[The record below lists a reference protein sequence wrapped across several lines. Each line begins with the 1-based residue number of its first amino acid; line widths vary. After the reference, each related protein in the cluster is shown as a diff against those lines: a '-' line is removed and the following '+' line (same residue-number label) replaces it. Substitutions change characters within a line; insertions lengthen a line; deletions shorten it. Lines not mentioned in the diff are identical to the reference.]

1 MARADILSEGVYLIA
16 PVVHPCRN
24 STMSSFAYVLAF
36 VSGLAS
42 GPVPDSVRASFVTP
56 SWFFGN
62 VRLGYEAPDVELWV
76 SGDNLFRRGDRARVY
91 FRTDEDAYV
100 TIVRIDTDGRVDILF
115 PEDPYDNAE
124 VRGGH
129 TYRVYGHGHESF
141 VINDYPG
148 MGYIFAIAS
157 WEAFDYERVS
167 RGRQWDYRHAGGRVH
182 RDPYT
187 AARDFAELLLVDT
200 RAAYSFDV
208 AEYHVERRV
217 SYPRFLCYDC
227 HAYRPYP
234 VWNPY
239 SHACVKFRIV
249 VWDDPYYYPYR
260 RYGGRRVVYVR
271 ERVREPRYEF
281 KELPRGTRPSD
292 ATLVEYRKRGSTTD
306 QRRPGSPVEDAN
318 VTRRR
323 ADEGASRTGSGATRP
338 GDDIRAE
345 PTTSGRRRATELDRD
360 EGANAP
366 SPIRAPRR
374 DVPQDERAGEGVD
387 RGVRTPRRDETDAAV
402 ERSDRADDR
411 VIIEDR
417 GRREPRSDEP
427 RPEPRRDEPRRESP
441 RAEPRNEPRPE
452 PRSEPRR
459 ETPAPRAE
467 PRREEPRAQPKS
479 EPRRD
484 SPPQPKSTPSNG
496 GGRRTE

>member
-1 MARADILSEGVYLIA
+1 
-16 PVVHPCRN
+16 
-24 STMSSFAYVLAF
+24 MSSFANVLALAA
-36 VSGLAS
+36 GLAS
-42 GPVPDSVRASFVTP
+42 GVAAPDSTARAFITTP

-115 PEDPYDNAE
+115 PEDPYDDNE

-129 TYRVYGHGHESF
+129 TYRVYGHGQESF
-141 VINDYPG
+141 VIKDYPG

-157 WEAFDYERVS
+157 WEPFDYDRVS
-167 RGRQWDYRHAGGRVH
+167 RGRHWDYHYAGGRVH
-182 RDPYT
+182 GDPYI
-187 AARDFAELLLVDT
+187 AARDFADMLLDP
-200 RAAYSFDV
+200 RATYSFDV

-217 SYPRFLCYDC
+217 TYPRFLCYDC
-227 HAYRPYP
+227 HAYRPYH

-281 KELPRGTRPSD
+281 KELPRGTRPGD
-292 ATLVEYRKRGSTTD
+292 VTLVEHRRRPSNVD
-306 QRRPGSPVEDAN
+306 QRRPGSPTVDDN
-318 VTRRR
+318 VVGRRR
-323 ADEGASRTGSGATRP
+323 IEGSSGGGSGATRP
-338 GDDIRAE
+338 GDDVREQA
-345 PTTSGRRRATELDRD
+345 PVSGRRRATELDRD
-360 EGANAP
+360 MGSERQ

-374 DVPQDERAGEGVD
+374 DVPPREDERGGED
-387 RGVRTPRRDETDAAV
+387 SRGPIREPRRDEPSSAV
-402 ERSDRADDR
+402 ERDRVDDR

-417 GRREPRSDEP
+417 GRREPRTDEP
-427 RPEPRRDEPRRESP
+427 RAEPRRDDAPRSEPRRES
-441 RAEPRNEPRPE
+441 E

-459 ETPAPRAE
+459 EQPRSEPRAE
-467 PRREEPRAQPKS
+467 PRREPPRAEPRAQPKS
-479 EPRRD
+479 EPSRQSAPKETPRR
-484 SPPQPKSTPSNG
+484 STPSNG
-496 GGRRTE
+496 GGRRT

>member
-1 MARADILSEGVYLIA
+1 
-16 PVVHPCRN
+16 
-24 STMSSFAYVLAF
+24 MSSFAYVLAF
-36 VSGLAS
+36 VAGLAS
-42 GPVPDSVRASFVTP
+42 GPPTPESPSRPSFVTP

-91 FRTDEDAYV
+91 FRTDEDAFV

-115 PEDPYDNAE
+115 PEDPHDDAE

-148 MGYIFAIAS
+148 LGYIFAIAS
-157 WEAFDYERVS
+157 WEPFDYDRVS
-167 RGRQWDYRHAGGRVH
+167 AGRHWDYRYAGGRVH
-182 RDPYT
+182 RDPYV
-187 AARDFAELLLVDT
+187 AARDFAELLLVDS

-208 AEYHVERRV
+208 VEYHVERRV
-217 SYPRFLCYDC
+217 NYPRFLCYDC

-234 VWNPY
+234 VWDPY

-249 VWDDPYYYPYR
+249 IWDDPYYYPYR

-281 KELPRGTRPSD
+281 KEVPRGTRPSD

-306 QRRPGSPVEDAN
+306 QRRPGSPAEDPN
-318 VTRRR
+318 VTSRRR
-323 ADEGASRTGSGATRP
+323 ADEGSSRGGSGATRP
-338 GDDIRAE
+338 GDDIRSE
-345 PTTSGRRRATELDRD
+345 PSSGRRRPTELDRD
-360 EGANAP
+360 ERATP
-366 SPIRAPRR
+366 TSPIRAPRR
-374 DVPQDERAGEGVD
+374 DPASEDGGDEGLG
-387 RGVRTPRRDETDAAV
+387 RGVRAPRRDEPSAEV
-402 ERSDRADDR
+402 NRSDRVDDR

-417 GRREPRSDEP
+417 GRREPRVDDSRAEP
-427 RPEPRRDEPRRESP
+427 ERAEPRRESP
-441 RAEPRNEPRPE
+441 RSEPRSEPRAE

-459 ETPAPRAE
+459 EAPPEPRREAPRSEPRAE
-467 PRREEPRAQPKS
+467 PRRESSPPPKS
-479 EPRRD
+479 EPR
-484 SPPQPKSTPSNG
+484 PSTPSNG
-496 GGRRTE
+496 GRRRTE

>member
-1 MARADILSEGVYLIA
+1 
-16 PVVHPCRN
+16 
-24 STMSSFAYVLAF
+24 MSSFAYALAF
-36 VSGLAS
+36 VAGLAS
-42 GPVPDSVRASFVTP
+42 GASAPDSAGRASLVTP

-62 VRLGYEAPDVELWV
+62 MRLGYEAPDVELWV

-157 WEAFDYERVS
+157 WEPFDYDRVS
-167 RGRQWDYRHAGGRVH
+167 RGRHWDYRYAGGRVH
-182 RDPYT
+182 RDPYI
-187 AARDFAELLLVDT
+187 AARDFAEMMLEDS

-217 SYPRFLCYDC
+217 NYPRFLCYDC
-227 HAYRPYP
+227 HAYRPYS

-281 KELPRGTRPSD
+281 KELPRGSRPSD
-292 ATLVEYRKRGSTTD
+292 ATLVEYRRRQSTTD
-306 QRRPGSPVEDAN
+306 QRRPGSPAEDVN
-318 VTRRR
+318 VSGRRR
-323 ADEGASRTGSGATRP
+323 TEAGASAGGSGATRP
-338 GDDIRAE
+338 GDDIREA
-345 PTTSGRRRATELDRD
+345 PTSGRRRATELDEDRGGGAQSPIRSPRRELPAEDAGGD
-360 EGANAP
+360 EGLGRGV
-366 SPIRAPRR
+366 RAPRR
-374 DVPQDERAGEGVD
+374 DEPRAEPDRND
-387 RGVRTPRRDETDAAV
+387 RG
-402 ERSDRADDR
+402 DDR

-417 GRREPRSDEP
+417 GRREPRADE
-427 RPEPRRDEPRRESP
+427 
-441 RAEPRNEPRPE
+441 
-452 PRSEPRR
+452 
-459 ETPAPRAE
+459 PRAE
-467 PRREEPRAQPKS
+467 PRREEPRRESPRPEPRSEPRNEPRSEPRNEPRSEPRSEPRREAPAPRSEPRREAPRAEPKS

-484 SPPQPKSTPSNG
+484 PPAKSEPRPSKPSNS
-496 GGRRTE
+496 GGRRTD

>member
-1 MARADILSEGVYLIA
+1 
-16 PVVHPCRN
+16 
-24 STMSSFAYVLAF
+24 MSSFAYVLAL
-36 VSGLAS
+36 VAGLAS
-42 GPVPDSVRASFVTP
+42 GPFTPDSAPRASLVTP

-62 VRLGYEAPDVELWV
+62 TRLGYEAPDVELWV

-91 FRTDEDAYV
+91 FRTDEDAFV

-148 MGYIFAIAS
+148 LGYIFAIAS
-157 WEAFDYERVS
+157 WEPFDYERVS
-167 RGRQWDYRHAGGRVH
+167 QGRHWDYRYAGGRVH
-182 RDPYT
+182 RDPYE

-217 SYPRFLCYDC
+217 NYPRFLCYDC

-292 ATLVEYRKRGSTTD
+292 ATLVEHRRRATTTD
-306 QRRPGSPVEDAN
+306 QRRPGSPLEDGN
-318 VTRRR
+318 VASRRR
-323 ADEGASRTGSGATRP
+323 AEEGASRPGSGATRP
-338 GDDIRAE
+338 GDDIRSE
-345 PTTSGRRRATELDRD
+345 PTTSGRRRPTELDRD
-360 EGANAP
+360 EGASAG

-374 DVPQDERAGEGVD
+374 DARSNERSDEDLE
-387 RGVRTPRRDETDAAV
+387 RGVRAPRRDEPNAEANRDA
-402 ERSDRADDR
+402 RADDR

-427 RPEPRRDEPRRESP
+427 RSEPQREEPRRESP
-441 RAEPRNEPRPE
+441 RSEPRSEPRAE

-459 ETPAPRAE
+459 EAPAPREEPRRESPRSEPKAE
-467 PRREEPRAQPKS
+467 PRRESSPPPKS
-479 EPRRD
+479 EPRR
-484 SPPQPKSTPSNG
+484 STPANG

>member
-1 MARADILSEGVYLIA
+1 
-16 PVVHPCRN
+16 
-24 STMSSFAYVLAF
+24 MSSFAYVLAL
-36 VSGLAS
+36 VAGLAS
-42 GPVPDSVRASFVTP
+42 GPFTPESPGRASIVTP

-62 VRLGYEAPDVELWV
+62 VRLGSEAPDVELWV

-148 MGYIFAIAS
+148 MGYIFALAS
-157 WEAFDYERVS
+157 WEPFDYERVS
-167 RGRQWDYRHAGGRVH
+167 RGRHWDYRYAGGRVH
-182 RDPYT
+182 RDPYS
-187 AARDFAELLLVDT
+187 AARDFADLLLVDT

-208 AEYHVERRV
+208 AEYHVDRRV
-217 SYPRFLCYDC
+217 NYPRFLCYDC

-271 ERVREPRYEF
+271 DRVREPRYEF
-281 KELPRGTRPSD
+281 KELPRGSRPSN
-292 ATLVEYRKRGSTTD
+292 ATLVEYRKRTTTAD
-306 QRRPGSPVEDAN
+306 QRRPGSPLEDDN
-318 VTRRR
+318 VSRRR
-323 ADEGASRTGSGATRP
+323 GSEGSSVSGSGATRP
-338 GDDIRAE
+338 GDDVRSE
-345 PTTSGRRRATELDRD
+345 GSTSGRRRPTELDRD
-360 EGANAP
+360 EGGTS

-374 DVPQDERAGEGVD
+374 DESPREERAGDDVD
-387 RGVRTPRRDETDAAV
+387 RVVRPPRRDEPRHDA
-402 ERSDRADDR
+402 ERSDRGDDR

-427 RPEPRRDEPRRESP
+427 RAEPRNEEPRVERSRPEPRSEP
-441 RAEPRNEPRPE
+441 RAEPRSEPRREPRSEPRAE

-467 PRREEPRAQPKS
+467 PRREAPKS
-479 EPRRD
+479 EPR
-484 SPPQPKSTPSNG
+484 PSTPSNS
-496 GGRRTE
+496 GRRRT

>member
-1 MARADILSEGVYLIA
+1 
-16 PVVHPCRN
+16 
-24 STMSSFAYVLAF
+24 MSSFAHVLA
-36 VSGLAS
+36 VVAGLAS
-42 GPVPDSVRASFVTP
+42 GASAPDTAGRASLVTP

-148 MGYIFAIAS
+148 LGYIFAIAS
-157 WEAFDYERVS
+157 WEPFDYDRVS
-167 RGRQWDYRHAGGRVH
+167 RGRHWDYRYAGGRVH
-182 RDPYT
+182 RDPYV
-187 AARDFAELLLVDT
+187 AARDFADLLLVDS
-200 RAAYSFDV
+200 RASYSFDV

-227 HAYRPYP
+227 HAYRPYS

-292 ATLVEYRKRGSTTD
+292 ATLVEHRRRTTTTD
-306 QRRPGSPVEDAN
+306 LRRPGSPLEDPN
-318 VTRRR
+318 VPSRRR
-323 ADEGASRTGSGATRP
+323 MEESPSTGGSGATRP
-338 GDDIRAE
+338 GDEVRDERS
-345 PTTSGRRRATELDRD
+345 TSGRRRATELDRD
-360 EGANAP
+360 EARDAG
-366 SPIRAPRR
+366 SPIRPPRR
-374 DVPQDERAGEGVD
+374 DAPSRDERGEEGAG
-387 RGVRTPRRDETDAAV
+387 RGVREPRRDDPRVEPERDDRTD
-402 ERSDRADDR
+402 ER

-417 GRREPRSDEP
+417 GRREPRADEP
-427 RPEPRRDEPRRESP
+427 RSEPQREEPRRDEPRRDEPRRE
-441 RAEPRNEPRPE
+441 EPRVEPRRE
-452 PRSEPRR
+452 PRSEPQR
-459 ETPAPRAE
+459 EPPRAE
-467 PRREEPRAQPKS
+467 PRREAPKS
-479 EPRRD
+479 EPRRE
-484 SPPQPKSTPSNG
+484 SPPPKSEPRRSTPSNER
-496 GGRRTE
+496 GRRTREE

>member
-1 MARADILSEGVYLIA
+1 
-16 PVVHPCRN
+16 
-24 STMSSFAYVLAF
+24 MSSFANVLGF
-36 VSGLAS
+36 VAGLAS
-42 GPVPDSVRASFVTP
+42 GVSAPDSASRASLITP
-56 SWFFGN
+56 SWFLGN
-62 VRLGYEAPDVELWV
+62 VRHGYEAPDVELWV

-115 PEDPYDNAE
+115 PEDPYDDNE

-148 MGYIFAIAS
+148 LGYIFAIAS
-157 WEAFDYERVS
+157 WDPFDYDRVS
-167 RGRQWDYRHAGGRVH
+167 RGRQWDYHYAGGRVH
-182 RDPYT
+182 RDPYV
-187 AARDFAELLLVDT
+187 AARDFADLLLDP
-200 RAAYSFDV
+200 RASYSFDV
-208 AEYHVERRV
+208 AEYHVDQRV
-217 SYPRFLCYDC
+217 TYPRFLCYDC

-281 KELPRGTRPSD
+281 KELPRGTRPSN
-292 ATLVEYRKRGSTTD
+292 ATLVEHRRRPSTTD
-306 QRRPGSPVEDAN
+306 QRRPGSPLEDGNIA
-318 VTRRR
+318 TRRR
-323 ADEGASRTGSGATRP
+323 TEGSSRSGSGATRP
-338 GDDIRAE
+338 GDDVRE
-345 PTTSGRRRATELDRD
+345 SSVSGRRRATELDQD
-360 EGANAP
+360 AGAGGQ

-374 DVPQDERAGEGVD
+374 DTPPREEERDSEGT
-387 RGVRTPRRDETDAAV
+387 RGPIREPRRDDPSV
-402 ERSDRADDR
+402 SPERDREDDR

-417 GRREPRSDEP
+417 GRREPR
-427 RPEPRRDEPRRESP
+427 RDESP
-441 RAEPRNEPRPE
+441 RAEPRRERDEPRSEPRREPRSDPKPE

-459 ETPAPRAE
+459 EQPRAE
-467 PRREEPRAQPKS
+467 PRSQPKS
-479 EPRRD
+479 EPSRPSTPKETPRR
-484 SPPQPKSTPSNG
+484 STPSNG
-496 GGRRTE
+496 GGRRT

>member
-1 MARADILSEGVYLIA
+1 
-16 PVVHPCRN
+16 
-24 STMSSFAYVLAF
+24 MSSFAYVLAF
-36 VSGLAS
+36 VAGLAS
-42 GPVPDSVRASFVTP
+42 GPSAPDSLGRASFVTP
-56 SWFFGN
+56 SWFVGN

-91 FRTDEDAYV
+91 FRTEEDAFV

-141 VINDYPG
+141 MINDYPG
-148 MGYIFAIAS
+148 LGYIFAIAS
-157 WEAFDYERVS
+157 WEPFDYERVS
-167 RGRQWDYRHAGGRVH
+167 QGRHWDYRYAGGRVH

-187 AARDFAELLLVDT
+187 AARDFAELLLEDT
-200 RAAYSFDV
+200 RGAYSFDV

-217 SYPRFLCYDC
+217 TYPRFLCYDC
-227 HAYRPYP
+227 HSYRPYP

-292 ATLVEYRKRGSTTD
+292 ATLVEYRKRATTTD
-306 QRRPGSPVEDAN
+306 QRRPGSPAEDPN
-318 VTRRR
+318 VTTRRR
-323 ADEGASRTGSGATRP
+323 AAERTSRTGSGATRP
-338 GDDIRAE
+338 GDDIRSE
-345 PTTSGRRRATELDRD
+345 PSTSGRRRPTELDRD
-360 EGANAP
+360 EGANAT

-374 DVPQDERAGEGVD
+374 DARSQDERADEDLG
-387 RGVRTPRRDETDAAV
+387 RGVRAPRRDEPSTEVD
-402 ERSDRADDR
+402 RNDRADDR

-417 GRREPRSDEP
+417 GRREPRVDEP
-427 RPEPRRDEPRRESP
+427 SPEPRREEPRRESP
-441 RAEPRNEPRPE
+441 RAEPRSEPRAE

-459 ETPAPRAE
+459 EAPPPRAEPKREAPRSEPKAE
-467 PRREEPRAQPKS
+467 PRRESPPQPRS
-479 EPRRD
+479 EPRR
-484 SPPQPKSTPSNG
+484 STPSNS

>member
-1 MARADILSEGVYLIA
+1 
-16 PVVHPCRN
+16 
-24 STMSSFAYVLAF
+24 MSSFAYVLAF
-36 VSGLAS
+36 VAGLAS
-42 GPVPDSVRASFVTP
+42 GPVAPDSVGRASFVTP

-129 TYRVYGHGHESF
+129 TYRVYGHGHEPF

-148 MGYIFAIAS
+148 MAYIFAIAS
-157 WEAFDYERVS
+157 WEPLDCESVS
-167 RGRQWDYRHAGGRVH
+167 RGRHWDYRYAGGRVH
-182 RDPYT
+182 RDPYE
-187 AARDFAELLLVDT
+187 AARDFAELMLQDS
-200 RAAYSFDV
+200 RAAYTFDV

-217 SYPRFLCYDC
+217 SYPRFLCYDW

-239 SHACVKFRIV
+239 SHACVKFRTV

-281 KELPRGTRPSD
+281 KELPRGTRPSN
-292 ATLVEYRKRGSTTD
+292 ATLVEYRKRTVTTD
-306 QRRPGSPVEDAN
+306 QRRPGSPTEDAN
-318 VTRRR
+318 VSNRRR
-323 ADEGASRTGSGATRP
+323 VDEGTSRTGSGATRP

-345 PTTSGRRRATELDRD
+345 PSTSGRRRPTELDRD
-360 EGANAP
+360 ERANVA

-374 DVPQDERAGEGVD
+374 DPSQDERPAGELG
-387 RGVRTPRRDETDAAV
+387 RGVRAPRRDEPSA
-402 ERSDRADDR
+402 ELDRNDRGDDR

-417 GRREPRSDEP
+417 GRREPRVEEP
-427 RPEPRRDEPRRESP
+427 RPEPRQAEPRRESP
-441 RAEPRNEPRPE
+441 RAEPRSDPRAEPRSEPRAEPRSE

-459 ETPAPRAE
+459 EAPAPRAE
-467 PRREEPRAQPKS
+467 PRREAPRSEPKA
-479 EPRRD
+479 EPRRE
-484 SPPQPKSTPSNG
+484 SKPQPKPSNS

>member
-1 MARADILSEGVYLIA
+1 
-16 PVVHPCRN
+16 
-24 STMSSFAYVLAF
+24 MSSFAYVLAF
-36 VSGLAS
+36 VAGLAS
-42 GPVPDSVRASFVTP
+42 GAAAPDSAGRASFVTP

-157 WEAFDYERVS
+157 WEPFDYERVS
-167 RGRQWDYRHAGGRVH
+167 RGRQWDYRYAGGRVH
-182 RDPYT
+182 RDPYE

-208 AEYHVERRV
+208 TEYHVERRV

-281 KELPRGTRPSD
+281 KELPRGSRPSN
-292 ATLVEYRKRGSTTD
+292 ATLVEYRKRTTTTD
-306 QRRPGSPVEDAN
+306 QRRPGSPIADDN
-318 VTRRR
+318 VGRRR
-323 ADEGASRTGSGATRP
+323 GTEGSSVGSSGATRP
-338 GDDIRAE
+338 GDDIRSEGSA
-345 PTTSGRRRATELDRD
+345 SGRRRPTELDRD
-360 EGANAP
+360 EGGRP
-366 SPIRAPRR
+366 SSPIRSPRR
-374 DVPQDERAGEGVD
+374 DDSSRDAGEGAPVD
-387 RGVRTPRRDETDAAV
+387 RGVREPRRDEPRAEA
-402 ERSDRADDR
+402 ERSDRGDDR

-427 RPEPRRDEPRRESP
+427 RPEPRAEEPRVERS
-441 RAEPRNEPRPE
+441 RPE
-452 PRSEPRR
+452 PRSEPRA
-459 ETPAPRAE
+459 EPRSE
-467 PRREEPRAQPKS
+467 PRREPRSEPRAEPKS
-479 EPRRD
+479 EPRRE
-484 SPPQPKSTPSNG
+484 SPAPRSEPRREAPKSEPRPSTPSNG
-496 GGRRTE
+496 GRRRT

>member
-1 MARADILSEGVYLIA
+1 MARAHILREGVHLTT
-16 PVVHPCRN
+16 PVVHSCRN

-36 VSGLAS
+36 VAGLAS
-42 GPVPDSVRASFVTP
+42 GPVAPDSVRASFVRP

-157 WEAFDYERVS
+157 WEPFDYERVS
-167 RGRQWDYRHAGGRVH
+167 RGRHWDYRHAGGRVH
-182 RDPYT
+182 RDPYE
-187 AARDFAELLLVDT
+187 AARDFAELMLQDS
-200 RAAYSFDV
+200 RATYTFDV

-239 SHACVKFRIV
+239 SHACVRFRIV

-281 KELPRGTRPSD
+281 KELPRGTRPSN
-292 ATLVEYRKRGSTTD
+292 ATLVEYRKRTVTTD
-306 QRRPGSPVEDAN
+306 QRRPGSPLEDPN
-318 VTRRR
+318 VSSRRR
-323 ADEGASRTGSGATRP
+323 IDETPSAGGSGATRP
-338 GDDIRAE
+338 GDDVRE
-345 PTTSGRRRATELDRD
+345 ERSTSGRRRATELDRD
-360 EGANAP
+360 SGSDVA
-366 SPIRAPRR
+366 SPIRPPRRDASSQDDRGEEGLGRGVRAPRR
-374 DVPQDERAGEGVD
+374 DEPRAEPERN
-387 RGVRTPRRDETDAAV
+387 
-402 ERSDRADDR
+402 DRADER

-417 GRREPRSDEP
+417 GR
-427 RPEPRRDEPRRESP
+427 
-441 RAEPRNEPRPE
+441 
-452 PRSEPRR
+452 
-459 ETPAPRAE
+459 
-467 PRREEPRAQPKS
+467 
-479 EPRRD
+479 
-484 SPPQPKSTPSNG
+484 
-496 GGRRTE
+496 

>member
-1 MARADILSEGVYLIA
+1 
-16 PVVHPCRN
+16 
-24 STMSSFAYVLAF
+24 MSSFAYVLAF
-36 VSGLAS
+36 AVGLAS
-42 GPVPDSVRASFVTP
+42 GPSAPDSAGRASFITP

-148 MGYIFAIAS
+148 LGYIFAIAS
-157 WEAFDYERVS
+157 WEPFDYERVS
-167 RGRQWDYRHAGGRVH
+167 RGRHWDYRYAGGRVH
-182 RDPYT
+182 RDPYV
-187 AARDFAELLLVDT
+187 AARDFAELLLEDS
-200 RAAYSFDV
+200 RASYSFDV

-227 HAYRPYP
+227 HTYRPYP

-239 SHACVKFRIV
+239 SHACVRFRIV

-292 ATLVEYRKRGSTTD
+292 ATVVEYRRRPSTVD
-306 QRRPGSPVEDAN
+306 QRRPGSPLEDAN
-318 VTRRR
+318 VTSRRR
-323 ADEGASRTGSGATRP
+323 TDESSAAGGSGATRP
-338 GDDIRAE
+338 GDDIRE
-345 PTTSGRRRATELDRD
+345 ERSTSGRRRATELDRD
-360 EGANAP
+360 TDRGVA
-366 SPIRAPRR
+366 SPIRPPRRDASSQDERGEEGLGRGVRAPRR
-374 DVPQDERAGEGVD
+374 DEPSVEPERN
-387 RGVRTPRRDETDAAV
+387 
-402 ERSDRADDR
+402 DRADER

-417 GRREPRSDEP
+417 GRREPRSE
-427 RPEPRRDEPRRESP
+427 
-441 RAEPRNEPRPE
+441 E

-459 ETPAPRAE
+459 EEPRREPPRSEPRSEPRRESPPPRAE
-467 PRREEPRAQPKS
+467 PRREAPRSEPKTEPRRESPPKS
-479 EPRRD
+479 EPRR
-484 SPPQPKSTPSNG
+484 STPSNER
-496 GGRRTE
+496 GRRV